1 MWSRTAIRAAPGDG
15 AAGIGE
21 LRYRAAFTGIHIGEI
36 MSRIIAAWARLGT
49 GATVVAA
56 VALMG
61 VPTVAFAADPLPDLS
76 VSFDRDPVA
85 DVDNSGT
92 TVGMYVYNY
101 GAAPATGVTVTLDV
115 SNVSDAVTV
124 SVPEWADQCK
134 LGGTTVTCTIGQL
147 EVGQV
152 LTVQPLALASRQGAK
167 PGAAGS
173 VTVTIAGAED
183 DASPGDNT
191 TSFPVTVIASG
202 PDLVAAA
209 QDLSTE
215 SDPLGPGDTVPLDA
229 AVSNE
234 GDTAAT
240 NFAITFSLPIG
251 AALVERY
258 SDCTYTDYWPNAIG
272 QGYVYGPSEV
282 TCVAPLTLEP
292 SEALLLFDEETGES
306 VFHAAFGRNLS
317 GPEQHYGYFS
327 VALADEVRAA
337 KDSKLAGGNGP
348 SFADAVRKLRADAA
362 KRSLSRRQNALRELD
377 DSNNYADFSFWSK
390 KNTLDVAVTAPAVA
404 GAVGQTVNLT
414 YEVVNNGPSDGG
426 GPRVV
431 HTAPSGTVLLP
442 ADWCYTEGT
451 ENERLPESAAL
462 HCNFESAFPSVASGY
477 GKIKPTVKLK
487 IKSTPGTDGT
497 IVVTSTGVGSTES
510 TRANNTARI
519 VITGGGDDGGT
530 GGGLPVTGT
539 PTGLLAGAGAGVLAL
554 GVALLVLFRRRRV
567 VLETP
572 RD

>member
-1 MWSRTAIRAAPGDG
+1 V
-15 AAGIGE
+15 
-21 LRYRAAFTGIHIGEI
+21 L
-36 MSRIIAAWARLGT
+36 
-49 GATVVAA
+49 AA

-61 VPTVAFAADPLPDLS
+61 APTVAFAADPLPDLS

-101 GAAPATGVTVTLDV
+101 GEAPATGVTVTLDV
-115 SNVSDAVTV
+115 SQVSDAVTV
-124 SVPEWADQCK
+124 SVPDWADQCK
-134 LGGTTVTCTIGQL
+134 LAGTTVTCTVGQL
-147 EVGQV
+147 AAGQV
-152 LTVQPLALASRQGAK
+152 LTVNPLTLTSRKGAK
-167 PGAAGS
+167 PGDAGS
-173 VTVTIAGAED
+173 VAVTIAGAEG

-209 QDLSTE
+209 TDLNTE
-215 SDPLGPGDTVPLDA
+215 SDPIGPGDTAPLDA
-229 AVSNE
+229 AVINQ

-240 NFAITFSLPIG
+240 NFAITFSLSTG

-258 SDCTYTDYWPNAIG
+258 SDCTYTDYYPNATG

-292 SEALLLFDEETGES
+292 GEALLLFDEQTGES
-306 VFHAAFGRNLS
+306 LFHATFGRNLS
-317 GPEQHYGYFS
+317 GPEQHYGLFGVS
-327 VALADEVRAA
+327 PADEVRAA
-337 KDSKLAGGNGP
+337 KGSKRTGGTGP
-348 SFADAVRKLRADAA
+348 SFADAVRKRQAEAA
-362 KRSLSRRQNALRELD
+362 KRSVSRQKSALRKLD
-377 DSNNYADFSFWSK
+377 NSDNFADFSFWSK
-390 KNTLDVAVTAPAVA
+390 KNTLDFAVTAPAVK

-426 GPRVV
+426 GPRVII
-431 HTAPSGTVLLP
+431 TAPSGTVLLP
-442 ADWCYTEGT
+442 ADWCYTDGT
-451 ENERLPESAAL
+451 ENEQLPESAKL
-462 HCNFESAFPSVASGY
+462 RCSFESEFPTVASGY
-477 GKIKPTVKLK
+477 GRIRATVKVK

-497 IVVTSTGVGSTES
+497 IVATNIGVSPES
-510 TRANNTARI
+510 KPANNTARI
-519 VITGGGDDGGT
+519 VITAGGDDGGT
-530 GGGLPVTGT
+530 GGGLPVTGA
-539 PTGLLAGAGAGVLAL
+539 PAGLIAGAGAAGLAL